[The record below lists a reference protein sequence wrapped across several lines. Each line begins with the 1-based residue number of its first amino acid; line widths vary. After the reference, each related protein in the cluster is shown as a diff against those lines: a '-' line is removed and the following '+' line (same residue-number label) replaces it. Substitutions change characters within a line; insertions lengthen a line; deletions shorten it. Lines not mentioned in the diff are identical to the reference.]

1 MKNRVNP
8 ASTPI
13 GTGSGVGR
21 TIRVRIKDDQAR
33 RLTHLLQLANDL
45 CLAYRTAIRRVSDE
59 KKRDELCALDI
70 SHDRLRAQLANLI
83 QDLGRSPV
91 QSGDL
96 HGLVE
101 RGRVIVGRWQG
112 DEEGIMRAMADNESE
127 LMTALRQERH
137 RPGWPEQVVAVI
149 DEAIHLENEHRHH
162 YERAL
167 KIFVG

>member
-1 MKNRVNP
+1 MKRRVNP

-13 GTGSGVGR
+13 GIGSAVGE

-33 RLTHLLQLANDL
+33 RLIHLLHLANDL
-45 CLAYRTAIRRVSDE
+45 CLAYRTAIRRVTDE

-70 SHDRLRAQLANLI
+70 SHDRLRAQLGNLI

-91 QSGDL
+91 DSGDL
-96 HGLVE
+96 HGLIE

-112 DEEGIMRAMADNESE
+112 DEGIMRAMADNESE
-127 LMTALRQERH
+127 LLAALRVERH
-137 RPGWPEQVVAVI
+137 RPGWPVQVVAVI
-149 DEAIHLENEHRHH
+149 EEALHLENEHRHH